1 MPTARLQKLLE
12 QLHAEVNQLDESGAT
27 EKARLDGLISE
38 IETTLSNGD
47 EAAQASFL
55 EGLQLKFVEF
65 SEDHPTAAGVTN
77 RLMQTLADMG
87 I

>member
-12 QLHAEVNQLDESGAT
+12 QLHAEVNQLDESGKT

-38 IETTLSNGD
+38 IETTLSSGD

-55 EGLQLKFVEF
+55 DGLQLKFVKF
-65 SEDHPTAAGVTN
+65 AEDHPTTAGVTN